1 MESIVTN
8 LHLDLT
14 AFIWHSINFVVLTAA
29 LWWLLFRPLMRLI
42 DGRRLRIQES
52 LMRAEEIDRQAAAI
66 EAEREAVIQSA
77 HREAAEIRRR
87 AQDQVHRYITRSR
100 ARATADADRIREQA
114 TLRHGS
120 ASVDSDLEDGRRSEG
135 DLDQDV

>member
-14 AFIWHSINFVVLTAA
+14 AFIWHSVNFVVLTAA

-42 DGRRLRIQES
+42 DDRRARIQES
-52 LMRAEEIDRQAAAI
+52 LVRAEEIDRQTAAL
-66 EAEREAVIQSA
+66 EAEREAVIRSA
-77 HREAAEIRRR
+77 HREATEIRRR

-100 ARATADADRIREQA
+100 AKATADADRIRKQA

-120 ASVDSDLEDGRRSEG
+120 GSVDSDLEDGGRSEG
-135 DLDQDV
+135 DLDHDV

>member
-14 AFIWHSINFVVLTAA
+14 AFIWHSVNFVVLTVA

-42 DGRRLRIQES
+42 DERRARIQES

-100 ARATADADRIREQA
+100 ARAAADADRIREQA

-120 ASVDSDLEDGRRSEG
+120 VSVDSDLEDSTWSEG
-135 DLDQDV
+135 DLDQDM

>member
-42 DGRRLRIQES
+42 DERRLRIQES
-52 LMRAEEIDRQAAAI
+52 LMRAEEIDREAAAMQ
-66 EAEREAVIQSA
+66 AEREAVIQSA

-120 ASVDSDLEDGRRSEG
+120 VSVDSDLEDGGRTEV
-135 DLDQDV
+135 DLKQDV